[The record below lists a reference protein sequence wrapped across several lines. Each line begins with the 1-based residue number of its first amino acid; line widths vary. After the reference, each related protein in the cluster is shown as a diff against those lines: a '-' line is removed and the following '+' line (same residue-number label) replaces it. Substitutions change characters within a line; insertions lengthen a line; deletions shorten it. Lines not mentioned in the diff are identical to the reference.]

1 MENPAKI
8 HEGIVKV
15 MDALKETGYIATW
28 IGKEHTKDLRTIVR
42 AEYPDARIEKL
53 SGTETHFILVSIK

>member
-8 HEGIVKV
+8 HEGIIKV
-15 MDALKETGYIATW
+15 MDALKETGYIAVW
-28 IGKEHTKDLRTIVR
+28 IGKEHVKALRTIVR

-53 SGTETHFILVSIK
+53 SGTETHYIFVSIK